1 MKPVLAIAGAA
12 LLVGG
17 WLIGFQNRAFQ
28 RPTLPGGLH
37 VEVTTAAVRAPVRRL
52 GINLGSWTTWGA
64 EQLSSNVLK
73 NPGFEG
79 LIDRALVIVAYSAP
93 GEFSDDT
100 KWLARP
106 DGFWAGATFE
116 VLTGPSAGVRGR
128 IRDSRAH
135 NADGLPVLFTAGPNV
150 GVNHGDVVALTK
162 IDDTQL
168 PAGWWLAEPN
178 ANKVAV
184 SPESRPGSAGVR
196 SLALRS
202 GGQVFSYLDRIG
214 QRAGQLLPVEGAWRL
229 SFWSR
234 ASGGNAALTV
244 QFLRHGAAPFF
255 TQRLEPASAW
265 RQYEYTFE
273 AHDSAS
279 ADFLQLS
286 FQNAGPADVLLDDV
300 SLGRVADHASFRAE
314 VVETLR
320 KLRPGYLRDWEGQL
334 GDTLANRIAG
344 PEGRRA
350 YRYRPAA
357 GEVDFGYGLP
367 EFLDL
372 SRSVGAD
379 PWLVVPTTFSGD
391 ECAGLGQ
398 WLAGHAS
405 DFDEVLVEF
414 GNENW
419 NGLFRPAGIPDP
431 GAHGEAADRCFERI
445 KSSAGA
451 LKLKTVINAQ
461 AANPEYAAR
470 MARAAPAADIVA
482 VAPYFLFSLAAG
494 LAPEAA
500 KAALFAPQQGGV
512 APLVQ
517 RLPGGRPEVAVYE
530 VNLHTV
536 FGDAS
541 PEERSALLHSS
552 AAGAALARVM
562 LESLRAGA
570 IRQCAYVLAGYDAR
584 LEKRDGYVELWG
596 LTRDLAAANHFRV
609 TGRAL
614 LLLNQVIRGTLARS
628 DGEGRGVTV
637 YPFWAEKEWSAAVI
651 NESDQERQLEI
662 QFPAGGALPAKA
674 VLLTDPGTA
683 EPRLGR
689 LGSTLSVQV
698 PPQSLIIL
706 PAPGEGR

>member
-1 MKPVLAIAGAA
+1 MKSTLAVAGSGALIAAG
-12 LLVGG
+12 L
-17 WLIGFQNRAFQ
+17 LIGFQNRALQ
-28 RPTLPGGLH
+28 NRLQGGLH
-37 VEVTTAAVRAPVRRL
+37 IDVTTQAVRSEVRRF

-64 EQLSSNVLK
+64 EQLPSNVLK

-116 VLTGPSAGVRGR
+116 VLTGRTVGTKGR

-135 NADGLPVLFTAGPNV
+135 NSDGLPVFYTEGPDIPF
-150 GVNHGDVVALTK
+150 NHGDVVALTK

-168 PAGWWLAEPN
+168 PAGWWLADAK
-178 ANKVAV
+178 ANKVVV
-184 SPESRPGSAGVR
+184 SAETRPASAGVR
-196 SLALRS
+196 SLALHS

-214 QRAGQLLPVEGAWRL
+214 QRSGQLLPVDGAWRL
-229 SFWSR
+229 AFWSR
-234 ASGGNAALTV
+234 APRGTAVLTA
-244 QFLRHGAAPFF
+244 QFLRHGEAPFF
-255 TQRLEPASAW
+255 TQRLEPAGAW
-265 RQYEYTFE
+265 RQYEFTFE
-273 AHDSAS
+273 THGSAS

-286 FQNAGPADVLLDDV
+286 FQNAGPGDVLVDDV
-300 SLGRVADHASFRAE
+300 SLARVSDHAAFRAE

-334 GDTLANRIAG
+334 GDTLANRIAL

-367 EFLDL
+367 EFLEL
-372 SRSVGAD
+372 SRGVGAD

-398 WLAGHAS
+398 WLAANATG
-405 DFDEVLVEF
+405 FGEVLLEF

-431 GAHGEAADRCFERI
+431 ATHGEAADRCFERI
-445 KSSAGA
+445 KIAAGG
-451 LKLKTVINAQ
+451 LKFKTVINAH

-470 MARAAPAADIVA
+470 MARAAPAADMVA
-482 VAPYFLFSLAAG
+482 VAPYFLFSLPAG

-500 KAALFAPQQGGV
+500 KAALFVPQAGGV

-517 RLPGGRPEVAVYE
+517 RLPGGRPEVAIYE

-541 PEERSALLHSS
+541 PEERNAVLHSS

-614 LLLNQVIRGTLARS
+614 VLLNQVIRGTLARS
-628 DGEGRGVTV
+628 DGEGRGVAV
-637 YPFWAEKEWSAAVI
+637 YPFLAEKKWSAAVI
-651 NESDQERQLEI
+651 NESDQERQVEI
-662 QFPAGGALPAKA
+662 QFAAGTALPAKA
-674 VLLTDPGTA
+674 VLLTDEGTT
-683 EPRLGR
+683 EPHVGR
-689 LGSTLSVQV
+689 LGSTLTIQA
-698 PPQSLIIL
+698 PPQSLIVL
-706 PAPGEGR
+706 PAQGEGT